1 MHILLGGIT
10 LKLFW
15 EIDEEGYYTLKKI
28 NEAEIAKAEKKLGV
42 TLPDTY
48 KKLIL
53 EQNGGYTIHNAF
65 PTTHSNSWAEDHIQ
79 FNHLLGIAEDEGI
92 MDSAYLIKEWELPE
106 GLVLINGD
114 GHTWVAM
121 DYRKTKE
128 NPTIHYFDVEMEE
141 DFKLADSFDKFI
153 EGLYT
158 AEYSV
163 DEEAVE
169 GEYEEEEEEH
179 ITKAELEAI
188 LEKEVAN
195 PADIHQITK
204 YPLQDLEEVEWFFK
218 RIKSYIESVKDEDVL
233 FEVARSIETI
243 LILRVYT
250 MPSNDIIKKTLF
262 EIVDIFEKTKIPQIT
277 VTAGNF
283 AVNIDFLD

>member
-1 MHILLGGIT
+1 M
-10 LKLFW
+10 KSFW

-42 TLPDTY
+42 ILPDTY

-53 EQNGGYTIHNAF
+53 KQNGGYTVHNAF
-65 PTTHSNSWAEDHIQ
+65 PTTYSNSWAEDHIQ
-79 FNHLLGIAEDEGI
+79 FNHLMGIAEGEGI

-128 NPTIHYFDVEMEE
+128 NPAIHYFDVEMEE
-141 DFKLADSFDKFI
+141 DFKLADSFDEFI

-163 DEEAVE
+163 DEEAAAA
-169 GEYEEEEEEH
+169 EYELPEEH
-179 ITKAELEAI
+179 LSKEELKAIFELDVLDEDNLNKI
-188 LEKEVAN
+188 
-195 PADIHQITK
+195 QY
-204 YPLQDLEEVEWFFK
+204 YPMVDLNEIEWFFK
-218 RIKSYIESVKDEDVL
+218 KMQYHIEKTKDEDDL
-233 FEVARSIETI
+233 YEVASTI
-243 LILRVYT
+243 NNALLLNPNMPINDKINEILQQIAKFLEK
-250 MPSNDIIKKTLF
+250 NDEPLLVNLGEHIAMKTS
-262 EIVDIFEKTKIPQIT
+262 
-277 VTAGNF
+277 
-283 AVNIDFLD
+283 FLY

>member
-1 MHILLGGIT
+1 M
-10 LKLFW
+10 KSFW

-92 MDSAYLIKEWELPE
+92 MDSAYLIKEWELPK

-141 DFKLADSFDKFI
+141 DFKLADSFDEFI

-158 AEYSV
+158 VEYSV
-163 DEEAVE
+163 DEEVAE
-169 GEYEEEEEEH
+169 GEYELSEVHLSKE
-179 ITKAELEAI
+179 ELEAI
-188 LEKEVAN
+188 FDLDVLDEDNLYK
-195 PADIHQITK
+195 IQY
-204 YPLQDLEEVEWFFK
+204 YPMVDLNEIEWFFK
-218 RIKSYIESVKDEDVL
+218 KMQYHIEKTKDEDDL
-233 FEVARSIETI
+233 YEVASTVNNALLLNPNMPINDKINEI
-243 LILRVYT
+243 LQQIAKFLEK
-250 MPSNDIIKKTLF
+250 NDEPLLVNLGEHIAMKTS
-262 EIVDIFEKTKIPQIT
+262 
-277 VTAGNF
+277 
-283 AVNIDFLD
+283 FLY

>member
-1 MHILLGGIT
+1 M
-10 LKLFW
+10 KSFW
-15 EIDEEGYYTLKKI
+15 EIDDEGYYTLKKI
-28 NEAEIAKAEKKLGV
+28 TAEEVAKAEKKLGI

-53 EQNGGYTIHNAF
+53 EQNGGYIVHNAF

-128 NPTIHYFDVEMEE
+128 NPAIHYFDVEMEE
-141 DFKLADSFDKFI
+141 DFKLADSFDEFI

-158 AEYSV
+158 AEYTA
-163 DEEAVE
+163 DEEAAE
-169 GEYEEEEEEH
+169 GEYELSEVHLSKE
-179 ITKAELEAI
+179 ELEAI
-188 LEKEVAN
+188 FELDVLDEENLYK
-195 PADIHQITK
+195 IQY
-204 YPLQDLEEVEWFFK
+204 YPMVDLNEIEWFFK
-218 RIKSYIESVKDEDVL
+218 KMQYHIEKTKDEDDL
-233 FEVARSIETI
+233 YEVASTI
-243 LILRVYT
+243 NNVLLLNPNMPINDKINGNLNQIAKFLEKNKDPLIVNLGEHIA
-250 MPSNDIIKKTLF
+250 MKTS
-262 EIVDIFEKTKIPQIT
+262 
-277 VTAGNF
+277 
-283 AVNIDFLD
+283 FL

>member
-1 MHILLGGIT
+1 M
-10 LKLFW
+10 KSFW
-15 EIDEEGYYTLKKI
+15 EIDEEGYHTLKKI
-28 NEAEIAKAEKKLGV
+28 NEAEIAKAEKKLGI

-65 PTTHSNSWAEDHIQ
+65 PTTHSNSWGEDHIQ

-92 MDSAYLIKEWELPE
+92 MDSAYLIEEWELPE

-128 NPTIHYFDVEMEE
+128 NPAIHYFDVEMEE
-141 DFKLADSFDKFI
+141 DFKLADSFDEFI

-158 AEYSV
+158 VEYSV
-163 DEEAVE
+163 DEEVAE
-169 GEYEEEEEEH
+169 GEYEEEEEEY

-188 LEKEVAN
+188 LEKEAPDPV
-195 PADIHQITK
+195 DIHQITK

-233 FEVARSIETI
+233 YEVAASIDTI
-243 LILRVYT
+243 LILRVDT

-262 EIVDIFEKTKIPQIT
+262 EIVVIFEKTEIPQIT

-283 AVNIDFLD
+283 AVNIDSLD

>member
-10 LKLFW
+10 LKSFW

-79 FNHLLGIAEDEGI
+79 FNHLLGIAEGEGI
-92 MDSAYLIKEWELPE
+92 MDSAYLIKEWELPK
-106 GLVLINGD
+106 GLVLISGD

-128 NPTIHYFDVEMEE
+128 NPAIHYFDVEMEE
-141 DFKLADSFDKFI
+141 DFKLADSFDEFI

-158 AEYSV
+158 VEYTV
-163 DEEAVE
+163 DEEAAE
-169 GEYEEEEEEH
+169 GEYELHEDHLSKE
-179 ITKAELEAI
+179 ELEAI
-188 LEKEVAN
+188 FELDFLDEDNLYK
-195 PADIHQITK
+195 IQY
-204 YPLQDLEEVEWFFK
+204 YPMVELGEIEWFFK
-218 RIKSYIESVKDEDVL
+218 KMQYHIEKTKDEDDL
-233 FEVARSIETI
+233 YEVASTI
-243 LILRVYT
+243 NNALLLNPNMPINDKINEILQQIAKFLEK
-250 MPSNDIIKKTLF
+250 NDEPLLVNLGEHIAMKTS
-262 EIVDIFEKTKIPQIT
+262 
-277 VTAGNF
+277 
-283 AVNIDFLD
+283 FLY

>member
-1 MHILLGGIT
+1 M
-10 LKLFW
+10 KSFW

-53 EQNGGYTIHNAF
+53 EQNGGNTIHNAF

-114 GHTWVAM
+114 GHTWVTM

-141 DFKLADSFDKFI
+141 DFKLADSFDEFI

-158 AEYSV
+158 VEYTA
-163 DEEAVE
+163 DEKDVTEY
-169 GEYEEEEEEH
+169 EYEEDEEEH
-179 ITKAELEAI
+179 IIKAELEAI
-188 LEKEVAN
+188 LDKEAAN

-233 FEVARSIETI
+233 YEVAASIDTI
-243 LILRVYT
+243 LILRVDT

-262 EIVDIFEKTKIPQIT
+262 EIVDIFEKTEIPQIT

>member
-1 MHILLGGIT
+1 M
-10 LKLFW
+10 KSFW

-65 PTTHSNSWAEDHIQ
+65 PTTQSNSWAEDHIQ

-128 NPTIHYFDVEMEE
+128 NPAIHYFDVEMEE
-141 DFKLADSFDKFI
+141 DFKLADSFDEFI
-153 EGLYT
+153 EGHYK

-163 DEEAVE
+163 DEEVAE
-169 GEYEEEEEEH
+169 GEYEEEEEY

-188 LEKEVAN
+188 LEKEAPD

-243 LILRVYT
+243 LILRVDT

>member
-1 MHILLGGIT
+1 M
-10 LKLFW
+10 KSFW

-28 NEAEIAKAEKKLGV
+28 NAEEIAKAEKKLGI

-128 NPTIHYFDVEMEE
+128 NPAIHYYDVEMEE
-141 DFKLADSFDKFI
+141 DFKLADSFDEFI

-163 DEEAVE
+163 DEEAAE
-169 GEYEEEEEEH
+169 GEYEEEEEEY

-188 LEKEVAN
+188 LEKEAPN

-243 LILRVYT
+243 LILRVDT

>member
-1 MHILLGGIT
+1 M
-10 LKLFW
+10 KSFW

-28 NEAEIAKAEKKLGV
+28 NEAEIAKAEKKLGI

-65 PTTHSNSWAEDHIQ
+65 PTTQSNSWAEDHIQ

-114 GHTWVAM
+114 GQTWVAM

-128 NPTIHYFDVEMEE
+128 NPAIHYFDVEMEE
-141 DFKLADSFDKFI
+141 DFKLADSFDEFI

-158 AEYSV
+158 VEYSV
-163 DEEAVE
+163 DEEAAE
-169 GEYEEEEEEH
+169 GEYELSEVHLSKE
-179 ITKAELEAI
+179 ELEAI
-188 LEKEVAN
+188 FELDVLDEENLYK
-195 PADIHQITK
+195 IQY
-204 YPLQDLEEVEWFFK
+204 YPMVDLNEIEWFFK
-218 RIKSYIESVKDEDVL
+218 KMQYHIEKTKDEDDL
-233 FEVARSIETI
+233 YQVADTI
-243 LILRVYT
+243 INILLLNPNMPINNNIKELVQQISDFLQSNEDPLVVNVGELIL
-250 MPSNDIIKKTLF
+250 SQFESII
-262 EIVDIFEKTKIPQIT
+262 
-277 VTAGNF
+277 
-283 AVNIDFLD
+283 

>member
-1 MHILLGGIT
+1 M
-10 LKLFW
+10 KSFW

-114 GHTWVAM
+114 GHTWVTM

-141 DFKLADSFDKFI
+141 DFKLADSFDEFI

-158 AEYSV
+158 AKYSV
-163 DEEAVE
+163 DEEAAAA
-169 GEYEEEEEEH
+169 EYELPEEH
-179 ITKAELEAI
+179 LSKEELKAIFELDVLDEDNLYKI
-188 LEKEVAN
+188 
-195 PADIHQITK
+195 QY
-204 YPLQDLEEVEWFFK
+204 YPMVDLNEIEWFFK
-218 RIKSYIESVKDEDVL
+218 KMQYHIEKTKDEDDL
-233 FEVARSIETI
+233 YEVASTI
-243 LILRVYT
+243 NNILLLNPN
-250 MPSNDIIKKTLF
+250 MPINDKINENLNQIAKFLEKNDDSLLVNLGEHIAMKTS
-262 EIVDIFEKTKIPQIT
+262 
-277 VTAGNF
+277 
-283 AVNIDFLD
+283 FLY

>member
-1 MHILLGGIT
+1 M
-10 LKLFW
+10 KSFW

-42 TLPDTY
+42 TFPNTY

-92 MDSAYLIKEWELPE
+92 MDSGYLIKEWELPE

-141 DFKLADSFDKFI
+141 DFKLADSFDEFI

-158 AEYSV
+158 AKYSV
-163 DEEAVE
+163 DEEAAE
-169 GEYEEEEEEH
+169 GEYEEEEEEY

-188 LEKEVAN
+188 LEKEAAN

>member
-1 MHILLGGIT
+1 M
-10 LKLFW
+10 KSFW
-15 EIDEEGYYTLKKI
+15 EIDDEGYYTLKKI
-28 NEAEIAKAEKKLGV
+28 SEAVISKAEKTLGV

-53 EQNGGYTIHNAF
+53 EQNGGYTVHNAF

-128 NPTIHYFDVEMEE
+128 NPAIHYFDVEMEE
-141 DFKLADSFDKFI
+141 DFKLADSFDEFI

-158 AEYSV
+158 AEYTI
-163 DEEAVE
+163 DEEVAE
-169 GEYEEEEEEH
+169 GEYELSEVHLSKE
-179 ITKAELEAI
+179 ELEAI
-188 LEKEVAN
+188 FELDVLDEENLYK
-195 PADIHQITK
+195 IQY
-204 YPLQDLEEVEWFFK
+204 YPMVDLNEIEWFFK
-218 RIKSYIESVKDEDVL
+218 KMQYHIEKTKDEDTLYQVGD
-233 FEVARSIETI
+233 TI
-243 LILRVYT
+243 LCIFLLNQNMPINEKISEILHQIAKFLEK
-250 MPSNDIIKKTLF
+250 NDDPLL
-262 EIVDIFEKTKIPQIT
+262 
-277 VTAGNF
+277 
-283 AVNIDFLD
+283 VNLGENIAIGTELLS

>member
-1 MHILLGGIT
+1 M
-10 LKLFW
+10 KSFW
-15 EIDEEGYYTLKKI
+15 EIDEIDDEGYYTLKKI
-28 NEAEIAKAEKKLGV
+28 TAEKVAKAEKKLGV

-53 EQNGGYTIHNAF
+53 EQNGGYIVHNAF

-128 NPTIHYFDVEMEE
+128 NPAIHYFDVEMEE
-141 DFKLADSFDKFI
+141 DFKLADSFDEFI

-158 AEYSV
+158 AEYTA
-163 DEEAVE
+163 DEEAAE
-169 GEYEEEEEEH
+169 GEYELSEVHLSKE
-179 ITKAELEAI
+179 ELEAI
-188 LEKEVAN
+188 FELDVLDEENLYK
-195 PADIHQITK
+195 IQY
-204 YPLQDLEEVEWFFK
+204 YPMVDLNEIEWFFK
-218 RIKSYIESVKDEDVL
+218 KMQYHIEKTKDEDDL
-233 FEVARSIETI
+233 YEVASTI
-243 LILRVYT
+243 NNVLLLNPNMPINDKINGNLNQIAKFLEKNKDPLIVNLGEHIA
-250 MPSNDIIKKTLF
+250 MKTS
-262 EIVDIFEKTKIPQIT
+262 
-277 VTAGNF
+277 
-283 AVNIDFLD
+283 FL

>member
-1 MHILLGGIT
+1 M
-10 LKLFW
+10 KSFW
-15 EIDEEGYYTLKKI
+15 EIDEEGYYTLKNI

-79 FNHLLGIAEDEGI
+79 FNHLLGIAEGEGI
-92 MDSAYLIKEWELPE
+92 MESAYLIKEWELPK

-128 NPTIHYFDVEMEE
+128 NPAIHYFDVEMEE
-141 DFKLADSFDKFI
+141 DFKLADSFDEFI

-158 AEYSV
+158 VEYSV
-163 DEEAVE
+163 DEEAAE
-169 GEYEEEEEEH
+169 GEYELSEVHLSKE
-179 ITKAELEAI
+179 ELEAI
-188 LEKEVAN
+188 FDLDVLDEDNLYK
-195 PADIHQITK
+195 IQY
-204 YPLQDLEEVEWFFK
+204 YPMVDLNEIEWFFK
-218 RIKSYIESVKDEDVL
+218 KMQYHIEKTKDEDDL
-233 FEVARSIETI
+233 YEVASTVNNALLLNPNMPINDKINEI
-243 LILRVYT
+243 LQQIAKFLEK
-250 MPSNDIIKKTLF
+250 NDEPLLVNLGEHIAMKTS
-262 EIVDIFEKTKIPQIT
+262 
-277 VTAGNF
+277 
-283 AVNIDFLD
+283 FLY

>member
-1 MHILLGGIT
+1 M
-10 LKLFW
+10 KSFW

-28 NEAEIAKAEKKLGV
+28 NEAEIAKAEKKLGI

-65 PTTHSNSWAEDHIQ
+65 PTTQSNSWAEDHIQ

-128 NPTIHYFDVEMEE
+128 NPAIHYFDVEMEE
-141 DFKLADSFDKFI
+141 DFKLADSFDEFI
-153 EGLYT
+153 EGHYK

-163 DEEAVE
+163 DEEVAE
-169 GEYEEEEEEH
+169 GEYEEEEEY

-188 LEKEVAN
+188 LEKEAPD

-243 LILRVYT
+243 LILRVDT

>member
-1 MHILLGGIT
+1 M
-10 LKLFW
+10 KLFW

-141 DFKLADSFDKFI
+141 DFKLADSFDEFI
-153 EGLYT
+153 EELYT
-158 AEYSV
+158 VEYSV
-163 DEEAVE
+163 DEEVAE
-169 GEYEEEEEEH
+169 GEYELSEVHLSKE
-179 ITKAELEAI
+179 ELEAI
-188 LEKEVAN
+188 FDLDVLDEDNLYK
-195 PADIHQITK
+195 IQY
-204 YPLQDLEEVEWFFK
+204 YPMVDLNEIEWFFK
-218 RIKSYIESVKDEDVL
+218 KMQYHIEKTKDEDDL
-233 FEVARSIETI
+233 YQVADTI
-243 LILRVYT
+243 INILLLNPNMPINNNIKELVQQISDFLQSNEDPLVVNVGELIL
-250 MPSNDIIKKTLF
+250 SQFESII
-262 EIVDIFEKTKIPQIT
+262 
-277 VTAGNF
+277 
-283 AVNIDFLD
+283 

>member
-1 MHILLGGIT
+1 M
-10 LKLFW
+10 KSFW
-15 EIDEEGYYTLKKI
+15 EIDEKGYYTLKKI
-28 NEAEIAKAEKKLGV
+28 NAEEIAKAEKKLGI

-114 GHTWVAM
+114 GHTWVTM

-128 NPTIHYFDVEMEE
+128 NPAIHYFDVEMEE
-141 DFKLADSFDKFI
+141 DFKLADSFDEFI

-158 AEYSV
+158 VEYSV
-163 DEEAVE
+163 DEEVAE
-169 GEYEEEEEEH
+169 GEYEEEEEY

-188 LEKEVAN
+188 LEKEAPD

-233 FEVARSIETI
+233 YEVAASIDTI
-243 LILRVYT
+243 LILRVDT

-262 EIVDIFEKTKIPQIT
+262 EIVDIFEKTEIPQIT

>member
-10 LKLFW
+10 LKSFW

-42 TLPDTY
+42 ILPDTY

-53 EQNGGYTIHNAF
+53 KQNGGYTVHNAF
-65 PTTHSNSWAEDHIQ
+65 PTTYSNSWAEDHIQ
-79 FNHLLGIAEDEGI
+79 FNHLMGIAEGEGI

-128 NPTIHYFDVEMEE
+128 NPAIHYFDVEMEE
-141 DFKLADSFDKFI
+141 DFKLADSFDEFI

-163 DEEAVE
+163 DEEAAAA
-169 GEYEEEEEEH
+169 EYELPEEH
-179 ITKAELEAI
+179 LSKEELKAIFELDVLDEDNLNKI
-188 LEKEVAN
+188 
-195 PADIHQITK
+195 QY
-204 YPLQDLEEVEWFFK
+204 YPMVDLNEIEWFFK
-218 RIKSYIESVKDEDVL
+218 KMQYHIEKTKDEDDL
-233 FEVARSIETI
+233 YEVASTI
-243 LILRVYT
+243 NNALLLNPNMPINDKINEILQQIAKFLEK
-250 MPSNDIIKKTLF
+250 NDEPLLVNLGEHIAMKTS
-262 EIVDIFEKTKIPQIT
+262 
-277 VTAGNF
+277 
-283 AVNIDFLD
+283 FLY